1 MADTQNSKWRSLRF
15 WLPAFLSLLAIGGGL
30 ALYVFEVRIHKAQF
44 EAEFSRNQT
53 LLATRIQADVDRW
66 VQRNDLD
73 MVQSIFA
80 ELGVIPELKTA
91 VFLDAANTVLASTRR
106 EDLGRPL
113 DLERL
118 GLAKLDPGQLLAA
131 LQTARQTMQG
141 ISLFTSDRN
150 GVLACFP
157 TSLPLQPGKLE
168 VRRGGMVLM
177 SYDLRLE
184 KAASLRHLQTEF
196 LTLFASIL
204 IIALTLGISLHFL
217 ITRRLARLKSAMVD
231 FAAGKA
237 VVASRSGAGD
247 EISHLVTRFNEMAA
261 TIRKTMEEIQ
271 DLYDHAPCG
280 YHSLDAS
287 GTFVRINDTELS
299 WLGYTREAMVGK
311 MKFLELVTAQS
322 REIFL
327 REFPGFKERGFVND
341 LDFEMVRKDGT
352 ILPVGLNATAIK
364 DAHGNFVMSRSV
376 VHDAT
381 ERKRAEN
388 ALRRLNRELRAI
400 SNCNQILMRAVDE
413 QTLLN
418 DICRSVCDEA
428 GYRMTWVGY
437 AGNDEAQTVRAV
449 AWAGVEDGY
458 LAKANITWADTEHG
472 RGPTGTAIRSGK
484 CVCIQNFTTDSEAA
498 PWRENALQRGYRS
511 SIALPLKD
519 ESAKTFGA
527 LTIYSTESNAFTP
540 EEIRLMEELAGD
552 LAFGVTV
559 LRGRIERQQA
569 LEKIAH
575 LAAIVKSSD
584 DAIIGK
590 TLNEQIVSWNR
601 GAERIYGYTAGEIV
615 GRSISLLVPPG
626 LGEELATIM
635 ERLKRGETIEH
646 LETTRVRRD
655 GQTIHVALTISP
667 IKDAS
672 GQIVGAST
680 IARDITERKQTE
692 AQIRRLVDLQSAIL
706 NNAAYMVIST
716 DGQGVITTFNP
727 AAERALGYTAEE
739 CVGKLTPSVFHD
751 PGEVAERARNFS
763 AELGITI
770 EPGFEVIVA
779 KARRNQPNES
789 EWTYIRKDGR
799 RSPVLLSVTALR
811 DPQGNITG
819 FLGMASDITERKAM
833 EEELRLLNAELERRV
848 RVRTRELAESEKR
861 FRSIYDTAPVS
872 IWQEDWTDV
881 IAVVEDLRKQGVT
894 DFAAHFREHPELVTR
909 ALNAVKILG
918 VNHWTLGMFAAR
930 NKTELL
936 ASLGTIFATPDTLPG
951 FVGELV
957 ALAQG
962 QTIYRTEMA
971 LNTVKGDLIHT
982 LLAMSF
988 PPPGSG
994 LGNVLVSVIDISQ
1007 RKHAEEILA
1016 QERHRM
1022 NTLMDNIPDKI
1033 YFKDLQSRFVRVNRA
1048 MLAQLKVADA
1058 AHILGQTDFD
1068 FFTAEHAQQ
1077 AFADEQRIIQ
1087 TGEPLVGFEEKETWP
1102 DGSVTWVS
1110 TTKDCL
1116 RDHQGH
1122 IIGTFG
1128 ISRNITEHKAAE
1140 ETLRMSEERMRLF
1153 FERQLVGMA
1162 ITSPE
1167 KGWVKVNDKICEML
1181 GYSREEL
1188 VRLTWTELTYPED
1201 LASDVAQFE
1210 RLLKGEIEGYTLE
1223 KRFVRKDGSLVFT
1236 NLAVGCVR
1244 RPDRSVDYVLALLE
1258 DITGRKRSDDQIRL
1272 LNEQL
1277 AVRAESLET
1286 ANKELEAFSYSVS
1299 HDLRS
1304 PLRAID
1310 GFSRI
1315 VLEDYANRLDAEGR
1329 NYLERIRAASQR
1341 MGHLIDDLLQLS
1353 RHTRSE
1359 MHRTQVDLSTL
1370 ARALAEELQK
1380 TEPERRV
1387 EFVIT
1392 PNLVANADASLLRV
1406 VLENLLGNAWKFTGK
1421 QAAPKIEFGRTTR
1434 EGAPAYF
1441 VRDNGAGFDMTYAHK
1456 LFGAFQRLHTTDDF
1470 PGTGIGLATVQR
1482 IIHRHGG
1489 RLWAEAEIN
1498 RGATFYFSLPPAT

>member
-1 MADTQNSKWRSLRF
+1 
-15 WLPAFLSLLAIGGGL
+15 
-30 ALYVFEVRIHKAQF
+30 
-44 EAEFSRNQT
+44 
-53 LLATRIQADVDRW
+53 
-66 VQRNDLD
+66 
-73 MVQSIFA
+73 
-80 ELGVIPELKTA
+80 
-91 VFLDAANTVLASTRR
+91 
-106 EDLGRPL
+106 
-113 DLERL
+113 
-118 GLAKLDPGQLLAA
+118 
-131 LQTARQTMQG
+131 
-141 ISLFTSDRN
+141 
-150 GVLACFP
+150 
-157 TSLPLQPGKLE
+157 
-168 VRRGGMVLM
+168 
-177 SYDLRLE
+177 
-184 KAASLRHLQTEF
+184 
-196 LTLFASIL
+196 
-204 IIALTLGISLHFL
+204 
-217 ITRRLARLKSAMVD
+217 
-231 FAAGKA
+231 
-237 VVASRSGAGD
+237 
-247 EISHLVTRFNEMAA
+247 
-261 TIRKTMEEIQ
+261 
-271 DLYDHAPCG
+271 
-280 YHSLDAS
+280 
-287 GTFVRINDTELS
+287 
-299 WLGYTREAMVGK
+299 
-311 MKFLELVTAQS
+311 
-322 REIFL
+322 
-327 REFPGFKERGFVND
+327 
-341 LDFEMVRKDGT
+341 
-352 ILPVGLNATAIK
+352 
-364 DAHGNFVMSRSV
+364 
-376 VHDAT
+376 
-381 ERKRAEN
+381 
-388 ALRRLNRELRAI
+388 
-400 SNCNQILMRAVDE
+400 
-413 QTLLN
+413 
-418 DICRSVCDEA
+418 
-428 GYRMTWVGY
+428 
-437 AGNDEAQTVRAV
+437 
-449 AWAGVEDGY
+449 
-458 LAKANITWADTEHG
+458 
-472 RGPTGTAIRSGK
+472 
-484 CVCIQNFTTDSEAA
+484 
-498 PWRENALQRGYRS
+498 
-511 SIALPLKD
+511 
-519 ESAKTFGA
+519 
-527 LTIYSTESNAFTP
+527 
-540 EEIRLMEELAGD
+540 
-552 LAFGVTV
+552 
-559 LRGRIERQQA
+559 
-569 LEKIAH
+569 
-575 LAAIVKSSD
+575 
-584 DAIIGK
+584 
-590 TLNEQIVSWNR
+590 
-601 GAERIYGYTAGEIV
+601 
-615 GRSISLLVPPG
+615 
-626 LGEELATIM
+626 M

-751 PGEVAERARNFS
+751 SGEVAERARNFS

-1470 PGTGIGLATVQR
+1470 PGTGIGLASVQR